1 MFWEKSRQRT
11 NHQRGKTE
19 EENTTLMIGI
29 GPATNTDLVLYCT
42 VLYLEGEMLGLRCR
56 TGLFCFLKVLE
67 LMVRP
72 ELES

>member
-1 MFWEKSRQRT
+1 
-11 NHQRGKTE
+11 
-19 EENTTLMIGI
+19 MIGI
-29 GPATNTDLVLYCT
+29 GPATNTDLEYCSVLYCTVLYCTVLYYYT

>member
-1 MFWEKSRQRT
+1 
-11 NHQRGKTE
+11 
-19 EENTTLMIGI
+19 MIG
-29 GPATNTDLVLYCT
+29 PATATNTDLVLYYCT
-42 VLYLEGEMLGLRCR
+42 VLYCAVLYLEGEMLGLRWR

>member
-1 MFWEKSRQRT
+1 MLWEKSRQRT

-19 EENTTLMIGI
+19 ENTTLMIG
-29 GPATNTDLVLYCT
+29 PATD
-42 VLYLEGEMLGLRCR
+42 LEGEMLGLRCR

>member
-1 MFWEKSRQRT
+1 
-11 NHQRGKTE
+11 
-19 EENTTLMIGI
+19 MIGI

>member
-1 MFWEKSRQRT
+1 
-11 NHQRGKTE
+11 
-19 EENTTLMIGI
+19 MIG
-29 GPATNTDLVLYCT
+29 PDTD
-42 VLYLEGEMLGLRCR
+42 LEGEMLGLRWR